1 MKFKK
6 YYCDFSMTLKKKI
19 SLVVPF
25 YNEESGVERFF
36 QSLQTALQGMHGNY
50 DFEVVCIN
58 DGSRD
63 ETLGQLVQ
71 ARQKHNNISIRIVDF
86 SRNFGKESAITAGL
100 DFAMGDAV
108 VPIDSD
114 LQHPPALVPEMLAL
128 WESGYEVVL
137 ARRANRNTD
146 RAIYKIAARTFYEVS
161 RHISHTDIP
170 PDVGDFRLMDRKVV
184 DAVNSLRENC
194 RFMKGIFAW
203 VGFRTAVVDYQVQAR
218 HQGKSKF
225 NGWKLWNL
233 ALDGITSFSTVPLRM
248 WTYVGSLIAIAA
260 FFYALYLIVKT
271 LVFGAETPG
280 FASLMSAIL
289 FASGVQLMGIGI
301 LGEYI
306 GRVYAEVK
314 GRPAYIVRE
323 VIE

>member
-1 MKFKK
+1 MNF
-6 YYCDFSMTLKKKI
+6 KKKI

-25 YNEESGVERFF
+25 YNEEGGVQQFF
-36 QSLQTALQGMHGNY
+36 QSLEMALSNLYGRY
-50 DFEVVCIN
+50 DFEVLCIN
-58 DGSRD
+58 DGSKD
-63 ETLGQLVQ
+63 ETLKHLVLMQ
-71 ARQKHNNISIRIVDF
+71 QSQKKIKIRIVDF

-100 DFAMGDAV
+100 DFAVGDAV

-114 LQHPPALVPEMLAL
+114 LQHPPALVAEMIAL

-137 ARRANRNTD
+137 ARRANRDTD
-146 RAIYKIAARTFYEVS
+146 RAIYKLAARTFYEVS

-203 VGFRTAVVDYQVQAR
+203 VGFRTAVVDYQVEVR
-218 HQGKSKF
+218 RQGNSKF

-248 WTYVGSLIAIAA
+248 WTYVGSLIALAA
-260 FFYALYLIVKT
+260 FFYAVYLIVKT

-280 FASLMSAIL
+280 FASLMSVIL

>member
-1 MKFKK
+1 MNF
-6 YYCDFSMTLKKKI
+6 KKKI

-25 YNEESGVERFF
+25 YNEEGGVQQFF
-36 QSLQTALQGMHGNY
+36 QSLEMALSNLYGRY
-50 DFEVVCIN
+50 DFEVLCIN
-58 DGSRD
+58 DGSKD
-63 ETLGQLVQ
+63 ETLKHLVLMQ
-71 ARQKHNNISIRIVDF
+71 QSQKKVKIRIVDF

-100 DFAMGDAV
+100 DFAVGDAV

-114 LQHPPALVPEMLAL
+114 LQHPPALVAEMIAL

-137 ARRANRNTD
+137 ARRANRDTD
-146 RAIYKIAARTFYEVS
+146 RAIYKLAARTFYEVS

-203 VGFRTAVVDYQVQAR
+203 VGFRTAVVDYQVEVR
-218 HQGKSKF
+218 RQGNSKF

-248 WTYVGSLIAIAA
+248 WTYVGSLIALAA
-260 FFYALYLIVKT
+260 FFYAVYLIVKT

-280 FASLMSAIL
+280 FASLMSVIL

>member
-1 MKFKK
+1 MQQ
-6 YYCDFSMTLKKKI
+6 
-19 SLVVPF
+19 
-25 YNEESGVERFF
+25 FF
-36 QSLQTALQGMHGNY
+36 QSLEMALSNLHGRY
-50 DFEVVCIN
+50 DFEVLCIN
-58 DGSRD
+58 DGSKD
-63 ETLGQLVQ
+63 ETLKHLVSMQ
-71 ARQKHNNISIRIVDF
+71 QSQKKINIRIVDF

-100 DFAMGDAV
+100 DFAVGDAV

-114 LQHPPALVPEMLAL
+114 LQHPPALVAEMIAL

-137 ARRANRNTD
+137 ARRANRDTD
-146 RAIYKIAARTFYEVS
+146 RAIYKLAARTFYEVS

-203 VGFRTAVVDYQVQAR
+203 VGFRTAVVDYQVEVR
-218 HQGKSKF
+218 RQGNSKF

-248 WTYVGSLIAIAA
+248 WTYVGSLIALAA
-260 FFYALYLIVKT
+260 FFYAVYLIVKT

-280 FASLMSAIL
+280 FASLMSVIL